1 MLMEE
6 ELEEADT
13 RNYGGMCSREVR
25 KHVMQNYLENL
36 SNKKVI
42 NRTYELR
49 ELY

>member
-1 MLMEE
+1 MEE
-6 ELEEADT
+6 ELEEADA